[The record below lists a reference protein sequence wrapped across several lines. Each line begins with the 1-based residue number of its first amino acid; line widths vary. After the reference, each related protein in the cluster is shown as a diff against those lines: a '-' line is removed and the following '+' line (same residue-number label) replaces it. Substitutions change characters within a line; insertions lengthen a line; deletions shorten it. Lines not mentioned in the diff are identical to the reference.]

1 MFQKLDDVEKR
12 YEELNKLI
20 SDPEM
25 ISKQD
30 EWRKLM
36 KEHSSIEDVVMK
48 YREYKKVANDLE
60 EAKEMLN
67 DPDLKELAEADMHE
81 AKEKL
86 PKIEEELKILLIPKD
101 PNDDNNVI
109 CEIRAGAGGEEAAL
123 FAGTLFRMY
132 SMYAER
138 KHWKLEV
145 LNENASI
152 VSYTYYGSEKAI
164 EGYNVMGVAKAALE
178 SSMRFIAMDLGKF
191 NIRCNCLSAGPV
203 KTLAA
208 KGIGGF
214 DKMLKFNALKA
225 PLNRTPSLEDVG
237 KAGLYLASDLSSGV
251 TGQVQFVDCGAS
263 SVFASIDEMECL
275 NHNA

>member
-1 MFQKLDDVEKR
+1 MHVSAYSLLTLTKYAKPQMEKTGGG
-12 YEELNKLI
+12 
-20 SDPEM
+20 
-25 ISKQD
+25 
-30 EWRKLM
+30 
-36 KEHSSIEDVVMK
+36 SILALT
-48 YREYKKVANDLE
+48 YLGSTHAVAN
-60 EAKEMLN
+60 
-67 DPDLKELAEADMHE
+67 
-81 AKEKL
+81 
-86 PKIEEELKILLIPKD
+86 
-101 PNDDNNVI
+101 
-109 CEIRAGAGGEEAAL
+109 
-123 FAGTLFRMY
+123 
-132 SMYAER
+132 
-138 KHWKLEV
+138 
-145 LNENASI
+145 
-152 VSYTYYGSEKAI
+152 
-164 EGYNVMGVAKAALE
+164 YNIMGVAKAALE

-237 KAGLYLASDLSSGV
+237 KAGLYLASYLSSGV